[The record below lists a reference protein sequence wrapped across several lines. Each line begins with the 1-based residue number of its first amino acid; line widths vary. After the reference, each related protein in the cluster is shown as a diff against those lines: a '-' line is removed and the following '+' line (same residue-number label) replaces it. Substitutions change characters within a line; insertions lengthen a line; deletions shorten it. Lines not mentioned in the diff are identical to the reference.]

1 MKFGIGILLY
11 FAVTLKYAVAGF
23 SETHSC
29 EDDGKDEMN
38 TFIVEMDEE
47 AFDLF

>member
-1 MKFGIGILLY
+1 MKFGIGILIY
-11 FAVTLKYAVAGF
+11 FVATLKYAIAGF
-23 SETHSC
+23 SDTHSH
-29 EDDGKDEMN
+29 EYYGKDEMN